1 MAPIPSS
8 SKGKVG
14 DASGTDEG
22 ELTTMPTG
30 SFNPEEMKEL
40 LMVAPVVALYS
51 PIVSLPAFVTNRL
64 PPENTVIRGSL
75 NPEEMKEL
83 LIVAP
88 VVALYSPIVL
98 LLAFVT
104 KIWARPVTGMRQSA
118 ATTAAKRSAAKG
130 RESGPELDLVSVFIG
145 LLVVWASVE
154 TRSPLSP
161 LDVPVALPGG

>member
-14 DASGTDEG
+14 NASGTDDG
-22 ELTTMPTG
+22 ELTTMPNG
-30 SFNPEEMKEL
+30 AFNPEEMKEL

-51 PIVSLPAFVTNRL
+51 PIVLLTSFATKRF
-64 PPENTVIRGSL
+64 PPDNAMPNGKL

-88 VVALYSPIVL
+88 VMALYSPIVL
-98 LLAFVT
+98 LKTLVT

-118 ATTAAKRSAAKG
+118 ATTGARRSGAKA
-130 RESGPELDLVSVFIG
+130 RESGPELDLVFVFIG
-145 LLVVWASVE
+145 LIGCVGFCRNSQ
-154 TRSPLSP
+154 
-161 LDVPVALPGG
+161 PVSSRIF